1 MLNADRIKGML
12 YGVAIAD
19 SLGAPHE
26 HMPVQM
32 NKYTG
37 LIHLP
42 IEIHTRYHGLRV
54 EDVGSTTDDTAMT
67 LSLAGSIVS
76 MEGYNENN
84 VILSYL
90 EFARTNKSMGKNTRN
105 LFKGLKTIRGYRN
118 RHKRMMD
125 KVISEGNGFLM
136 RCSPIAA
143 LDNWMEVAESDCWLT
158 NPTEVCI
165 DASRVYIKSIRD
177 VDKTPEEVLARAI
190 EMAET
195 KEVSDVLEAVR
206 NSQIRDVTGKTK
218 GWWRH
223 ALYCTYYALMMNK
236 SYSESIDWVIMQGGD
251 TDTNGAIFSA
261 LIGTRM
267 GFNKMNEESVTAENI
282 KRVLVDHDELDNLAS
297 ELAKL
302 SKSQ

>member
-1 MLNADRIKGML
+1 MNSDNIKGML

-19 SLGAPHE
+19 CLGAPHE
-26 HMPVQM
+26 FKPIQM
-32 NKYTG
+32 ESYTG

-42 IEIHTRYHGLRV
+42 IVINTRFQGQRI

-67 LSLAGSIVS
+67 LALAGSIAS
-76 MEGYNENN
+76 MGGYNENN

-118 RHKRMMD
+118 RHKRMMNE
-125 KVISEGNGFLM
+125 VISEGNGFLM
-136 RCSPIAA
+136 RCSPISV
-143 LDNWMEVAESDCWLT
+143 LDDWEQVSERDCWLT
-158 NPTEVCI
+158 NPTKVCT
-165 DASRVYIKSIRD
+165 DASLVYINSIRD

-195 KEVSDVLEAVR
+195 KEVGDILEEVKNKQYR
-206 NSQIRDVTGKTK
+206 NVTGKTK

-223 ALYCTYYALMMNK
+223 ALYCAYYALMMDK
-236 SYSESIDWVIMQGGD
+236 SYNESIDWVIMQGGD

-261 LIGTRM
+261 LIGARM
-267 GFNKMNEESVTAENI
+267 GFNKMNEEEITRENI
-282 KRVLVDHDELDNLAS
+282 KRLLIDHDEIDELSKN
-297 ELAKL
+297 LAKL
-302 SKSQ
+302 T